1 MFSKNVSSKD
11 EGTFN
16 ISPDFVST
24 PHQTIPSMC
33 CGAAHVWRPGH
44 CCTTITLDTLWNL
57 AQRSSQYLQSP
68 VTPALYKCALAVVT
82 VAMTAEERFITLLL
96 PPLVTR
102 LQTADCAPPGPPA
115 PHGGGSTGTH
125 QHQHIQHT
133 HKAAEVW
140 LYLTAY
146 CSLLAVS
153 GLLRLLTPHCPNF
166 PPLVLCCARRGGRGG
181 TEAGNTPAAAAG

>member
-33 CGAAHVWRPGH
+33 CGSAHVWRPGH

-102 LQTADCAPPGPPA
+102 LQTADCPA
-115 PHGGGSTGTH
+115 RPARTTWRGQHGDTH
-125 QHQHIQHT
+125 TLT
-133 HKAAEVW
+133 HPTHAQS
-140 LYLTAY
+140 
-146 CSLLAVS
+146 CRGLAVS
-153 GLLRLLTPHCPNF
+153 YCLLLAARGVRAPPPPHS
-166 PPLVLCCARRGGRGG
+166 PLSKLS
-181 TEAGNTPAAAAG
+181 PAAAAVLGAAGGAALRQVTRPPPAG

>member
-1 MFSKNVSSKD
+1 MLRRGSRV
-11 EGTFN
+11 
-16 ISPDFVST
+16 
-24 PHQTIPSMC
+24 
-33 CGAAHVWRPGH
+33 AAGSLLHH
-44 CCTTITLDTLWNL
+44 HHSDLDTLWNL

-102 LQTADCAPPGPPA
+102 LQTADCPA
-115 PHGGGSTGTH
+115 RPARTTWRGQHGDTPTLTH
-125 QHQHIQHT
+125 PT
-133 HKAAEVW
+133 HAQSCRGLAVS
-140 LYLTAY
+140 Y
-146 CSLLAVS
+146 CLLLAVS

>member
-1 MFSKNVSSKD
+1 M
-11 EGTFN
+11 
-16 ISPDFVST
+16 ST
-24 PHQTIPSMC
+24 PHQTIPGMC
-33 CGAAHVWRPGH
+33 CGSAHVWWPGH

-102 LQTADCAPPGPPA
+102 LQTADCPA
-115 PHGGGSTGTH
+115 RPARTTWRGQHGDTPTLTH
-125 QHQHIQHT
+125 PIHT